1 MRTSIATVSLGGT
14 LREKLE
20 AAAAAGFDGV
30 EIFETDI
37 LAFDGSPAEAGRLV
51 RDLGLEI
58 VAFQPF
64 RDFEGLPEPQR
75 ARVFERA
82 KRKMALMNELG
93 TQNLLVCSNVSPL
106 SLGGI
111 DRAAEDLRELGALAE
126 TFGVNL
132 GFEALAWG
140 RHVSDYRDAW
150 EIVRRADHRH
160 VGIILDSFHILSR
173 GHPVDAI
180 RSIPADRITFVQIAD
195 APRLNMDLLQWSRH
209 FRNFPGQGDL
219 DIQAFMRAVE
229 ATGYDGWLSLEIFND
244 QFRMAS
250 PRRIAQDGERS
261 LIWLMDDLGRH
272 ILPARAKCEG
282 FEFLEFTV
290 DEDDAVALA
299 ALFRALGFRKVGK
312 HKSKDVERWAQGEIS
327 LVINT
332 EKEGFAHSYQIVHGP
347 SVCAIGLRLDDAAS
361 ALERAEKLLAQSF
374 RQAVG
379 PGELEMPAIRGLGG
393 SLIYFTDRASAL
405 GKVWEIQFTPTD
417 DAVRDAGLTRID
429 HIAQAM
435 PYDETLSWRLFY
447 LSLFDFER
455 TPQVDIVDPA
465 GIVESQVVQSPDHAV
480 RICLNASQSDRTMA
494 SRFMTEYFGAGI
506 QHIAFATDDIFKSA
520 QALRENGL
528 ALLPIP
534 ENYHDDLEA
543 RFGLDA
549 DLIDRL
555 RSHNI
560 LYDED
565 GSGAYYQLYT
575 EVFADRF
582 FFEVVQR
589 DAYEG
594 FGAANATIRL
604 AAQTRHLGMRARAVP

>member
-37 LAFDGSPAEAGRLV
+37 LAFDGSPAEVGRLV

-75 ARVFERA
+75 ARTFDRA
-82 KRKMALMNELG
+82 KRKMALMNELE

-111 DRAAEDLRELGALAE
+111 DRAAQDLRELGELAA
-126 TFGVNL
+126 TFGVNV

-173 GHPVDAI
+173 GHPVDGI

-219 DIQAFMRAVE
+219 DIQAFMRTVE

-250 PRRIAQDGERS
+250 PRRIAQDGKRS
-261 LIWLMDDLGRH
+261 LIWLMDDLDRH

-299 ALFRALGFRKVGK
+299 ALFRALGFRRDGK
-312 HKSKDVERWAQGEIS
+312 HKSKDVERWVQGEIS

-332 EKEGFAHSYQIVHGP
+332 EKEGFAHSHQIVHGP

-379 PGELEMPAIRGLGG
+379 PNELEIPAIRGLGG

-405 GKVWEIQFTPTD
+405 GKVWEIEFKPTD
-417 DAVRDAGLTRID
+417 DAAREAGLTRID

-494 SRFMTEYFGAGI
+494 SRFMTEYFGSGI

-520 QALRENGL
+520 QTLSKNGL
-528 ALLPIP
+528 NLLPVP
-534 ENYHDDLEA
+534 ENYYADLEA
-543 RFGLDA
+543 RFSLDT
-549 DLIDRL
+549 DLIERL
-555 RSHNI
+555 RALNI

-565 GSGAYYQLYT
+565 GGGAYYQLYT

-582 FFEVVQR
+582 FFEIVQR
-589 DAYEG
+589 NAYQG
-594 FGAANATIRL
+594 FGAANAPIRL
-604 AAQTRHLGMRARAVP
+604 AAQTRQHTAQARAVR